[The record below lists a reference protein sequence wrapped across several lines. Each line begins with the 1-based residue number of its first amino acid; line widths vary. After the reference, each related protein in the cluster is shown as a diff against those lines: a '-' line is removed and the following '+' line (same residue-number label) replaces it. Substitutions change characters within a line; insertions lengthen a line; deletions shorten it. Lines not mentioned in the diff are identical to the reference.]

1 MTHRLK
7 VALIATLT
15 VISSWMAAAPVGAAV
30 TPQKVVI
37 IVGPTGALTDNYRS
51 KGDSIAAAATAA
63 GATAVKVYSPNAT
76 WANVKAAVNGANIV
90 VYLGHGNG
98 FPNPYNTVEPTDRD
112 NGWGLNRTTTNGD
125 GDNWGSTMVYCGEKA
140 LLGTL
145 TSGST
150 AQWAYCGGSTNTDGI
165 TPAPNW
171 VMIYS
176 NACYTPGASE
186 GWDTPATESVALQ
199 RVRNYSYPALL
210 LGAGAYYA
218 TDMHQGSVQ
227 LVDQILRN
235 PGKAFGEIAEDANG
249 YDLYRQRH
257 FAHQDLAGKR
267 IWIQNTGDATSGD
280 YFLAYAGK
288 PDLTPSGT
296 TVAYSEPVP
305 PAQPVPTVVGRYP
318 AAGAT
323 GVSTAVHPAVQF
335 DRVVYGVSGSSFVLK
350 RGGVAVAATVI
361 DSGNHKLFT
370 LLPSAA
376 LVAGTTYSLT
386 ATSAITSAE
395 GGALTPVTWTFTTAG
410 TAPPPPAGTTAYD
423 PPAQLVFKMG
433 THTGYQFNGSGA
445 MTASKTATL
454 LKDSGAATSLRTTI
468 PNQAGTWF
476 YVVNGIWA
484 GYYVRQSS
492 NLYLASSPV
501 APLSAANATF
511 SPAKLLVF
519 KMGTHT
525 AYQFNSSGGMTAQKS
540 YTLPNDQNANTT
552 SRKTIT
558 NQSGTWFYIANGV
571 WAGYWMRWSDVLYLK
586 P

>member
-1 MTHRLK
+1 LTNRLK
-7 VALIATLT
+7 IALVATLT
-15 VISSWMAAAPVGAAV
+15 TLSSLMAAAPAGAVV

-51 KGDSIAAAATAA
+51 KGDAIAAAAQAA

-98 FPNPYNTVEPTDRD
+98 FPNPYNSVEPTDRD

-125 GDNWGSTMVYCGEKA
+125 GDNWSSTMVYCGEKA

-176 NACYTPGASE
+176 NACYTPGAGE

-199 RVRNYSYPALL
+199 RVRNYSYPALV

-218 TDMHQGSVQ
+218 SDMYQGSLQ
-227 LVDQILRN
+227 LVDTILRN
-235 PGKAFGEIAEDANG
+235 PGMAFGAIAENANG
-249 YDLYRQRH
+249 YNLYRQRH

-267 IWIQNTGDATSGD
+267 IWIQNTGEPTSGD
-280 YFLAYAGK
+280 YFFAYAGK

-296 TVAYSEPVP
+296 TVAYTEPVP

-323 GVSTAVHPAVQF
+323 GVSTAAQPAVQF
-335 DRVVYGVSGSSFVLK
+335 DRVVYGVSASSFVLK
-350 RGGVAVAATVI
+350 RSGVPVAATVTNN
-361 DSGNHKLFT
+361 GNSKQFT
-370 LLPSAA
+370 LHPSAT

-395 GGALTPVTWTFTTAG
+395 GGALTPVTWSFTTAG
-410 TAPPPPAGTTAYD
+410 TAPPPPAGTQAYD

-433 THTGYQFNGSGA
+433 THTGYKFSSTGA
-445 MTASKTATL
+445 LTAVKTYTL

-468 PNQAGTWF
+468 ANQTGSWF
-476 YVVNGIWA
+476 YVVNGVWA
-484 GYYVRQSS
+484 GYYLRQSS
-492 NLYLASSPV
+492 VLYLASAPV
-501 APLSAANATF
+501 AATGAPNATY
-511 SPAKLLVF
+511 SPPVSLSF

-525 AYQFNSSGGMTAQKS
+525 GYQFSSSGAMTAQKS
-540 YTLPNDQNANTT
+540 YTLLKDSGASTS
-552 SRKTIT
+552 SRKSIT
-558 NQSGTWFYIANGV
+558 SQSGTWFYVTNGV
-571 WAGYWMRWSDVLYLK
+571 WAGYWLRASDVLFLNT
-586 P
+586 